1 MADEPNGRRAD
12 PSRRAARGPHG
23 CDGVSSRRRHVTD
36 ELLDVPV
43 VRDVEIP
50 VSGVQSNRRREDPWT
65 RCCRSAARVS
75 SITIVEPVLKVDR
88 EGWPM

>member
-1 MADEPNGRRAD
+1 M
-12 PSRRAARGPHG
+12 SRAADAPT
-23 CDGVSSRRRHVTD
+23 RHAG
-36 ELLDVPV
+36 LLAGLMAVMASAVVVDTSLMNFSMFPV